1 MRQSKIR
8 QIIVRTLSFS
18 PKKEA
23 ETEEFHFEYKLWLNK
38 EEKIV
43 MAAIDLEEVGFGT
56 RVNSSL
62 KVAGGATIDPTS
74 VSVLIAGGEAGK
86 AYRIICT
93 IKTSD
98 GREERTEGLLAVT

>member
-8 QIIVRTLSFS
+8 QILVRTLSFS
-18 PKKEA
+18 PKREL

-43 MAAIDLEEVGFGT
+43 LAAIDISEVGSKAEPT
-56 RVNSSL
+56 L
-62 KVAGGATIDPTS
+62 KVAEGARIEDSS
-74 VSVLIAGGEAGK
+74 VSVLLSGGEAGK
-86 AYRIICT
+86 AYKISCR

-98 GREERTEGLLAVT
+98 NREEISEGLLAIT